1 MLDFIICTMRHF
13 SLFIILFS
21 SLALVAAPKN
31 GHYDGLDG
39 KKAKT
44 LFDQVCTIA
53 NKGYS
58 GLSYDNLWD
67 AFKTTDVYPGTTKIW
82 DMYGNCS
89 FTAGQK
95 KCGSYKNECD
105 CYNREHSVPKSW
117 FGGSTSKGI
126 GTDLFH
132 LVPTDGKV
140 NGMRSNHPFGET
152 NHSDYAYAGN
162 KLGKSDFTG
171 YTNVGT
177 VFEPADE
184 YKGDFARGYFG
195 IRVKWSSTNITQSEG
210 GTMFTSTC
218 TSASGYGL
226 SKYSIALLMKWHRE
240 DPVSDKE
247 RARNDAIEKKQGNR
261 NPFIDYPYLAEFFWG
276 EKKDQKLNFD
286 YLVSAYDP
294 DFEDYPN
301 GWNEGAPTDIDAIYA
316 QPAEEPCLECGRKVM
331 IDGEIYIR
339 QGEALYN
346 IFGQKY

>member
-1 MLDFIICTMRHF
+1 MKRVITSIL
-13 SLFIILFS
+13 LFCCLP
-21 SLALVAAPKN
+21 LLAAPKD
-31 GHYDGLDG
+31 GHYSELNG
-39 KKAKT
+39 KAAKA
-44 LFDQVCTIA
+44 LFDRVSTIA

-67 AFKTTDVYPGTTKIW
+67 AFKTTDVHPGTTKIW

-195 IRVKWSSTNITQSEG
+195 IRVKWSTTNITQSGG

-240 DPVSDKE
+240 DPVSQKE
-247 RARNDAIEKKQGNR
+247 RDRNDGIEKKQGNR

-276 EKKDQKLNFD
+276 EMKDKTLDFNKL
-286 YLVSAYDP
+286 VCSYDP
-294 DFEDYPN
+294 SFKDHPN
-301 GWNEGAPTDIDAIYA
+301 GWNESGTTDIESIYA
-316 QPAEEPCLECGRKVM
+316 QPIDEPCFNCGNKVM
-331 IDGEIYIR
+331 IDGQIYIR
-339 QGEALYN
+339 QGQKFYN
-346 IFGQKY
+346 IFGQQY